1 VGSGNDEGKIRQE
14 GRKRKRKGGNSGG
27 KNNNI
32 ITAVITKNGGDIVTQ
47 NSNEY
52 SDNNSQTTAVEREN
66 TYTRRSQLLE
76 ASNNGTDQ
84 RGTSQHDA
92 TTNMTTR
99 LEQEVRFEV
108 VKEKGDISTT
118 LKSQE
123 VFKMQNTKGSQ
134 LSEATDN
141 GTDRSSSQ
149 QDATTNMTTR
159 LEQEVR
165 FEVVHETGDTST
177 TDTSQ
182 EVQLLQKEL
191 EQKEVQETILGSSQQ
206 DATTNRTTRLEQE
219 VRFGVVPE
227 AGDTSTTDTSLRIFN

>member
-108 VKEKGDISTT
+108 V
-118 LKSQE
+118 
-123 VFKMQNTKGSQ
+123 
-134 LSEATDN
+134 
-141 GTDRSSSQ
+141 
-149 QDATTNMTTR
+149 
-159 LEQEVR
+159 
-165 FEVVHETGDTST
+165 HETGDTST

-227 AGDTSTTDTSLRIFN
+227 AGDTSTTDTSQEVELLRRELDL